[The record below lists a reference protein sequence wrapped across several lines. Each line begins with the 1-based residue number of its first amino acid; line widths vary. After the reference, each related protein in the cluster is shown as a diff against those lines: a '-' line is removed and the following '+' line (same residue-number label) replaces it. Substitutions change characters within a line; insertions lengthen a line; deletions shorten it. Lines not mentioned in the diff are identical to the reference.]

1 MTITSYHISG
11 KVNKVNKRGHSTK
24 DQTKANR
31 LNAARQKQKERRQEI
46 WLQRRVGA
54 ATGPP
59 KIVGIISLSV
69 DADPSLLLSQCI
81 NGSDWHVKLSPYH
94 INTSY
99 TQLRTKIR

>member
-1 MTITSYHISG
+1 MCVLGEENYIENPEFSEERYC
-11 KVNKVNKRGHSTK
+11 
-24 DQTKANR
+24 
-31 LNAARQKQKERRQEI
+31 LNCAMKKGGFTMEEI